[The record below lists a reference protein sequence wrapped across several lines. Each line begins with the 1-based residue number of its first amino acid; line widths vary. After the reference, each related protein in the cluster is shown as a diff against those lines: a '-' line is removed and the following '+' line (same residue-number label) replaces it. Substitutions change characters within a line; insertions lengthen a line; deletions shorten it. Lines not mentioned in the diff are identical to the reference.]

1 MFLITDKSCVL
12 PFKKVKQK
20 NTFIYFMLAKMNLDP
35 TTVNCLSISFLLTL
49 ILQYEVYKIKR
60 DLNNL
65 VGNHS
70 SCQCDVKSCNDRK
83 SEK

>member
-1 MFLITDKSCVL
+1 M
-12 PFKKVKQK
+12 
-20 NTFIYFMLAKMNLDP
+20 
-35 TTVNCLSISFLLTL
+35 TL

-83 SEK
+83 SEKLIWWRSLKVSQECYDNEVCWTELTLDDNFTIKANAL

>member
-1 MFLITDKSCVL
+1 
-12 PFKKVKQK
+12 
-20 NTFIYFMLAKMNLDP
+20 MNLDP